1 MRYVGVDV
9 WKKDRQESILGD
21 RTWDLVVIGTATWQD
36 RNVNFILICLI
47 PYSTDG
53 SLLEQDMGS
62 YYK

>member
-9 WKKDRQESILGD
+9 QKKDRQESILGD
-21 RTWDLVVIGTATWQD
+21 RAQDLVVIGTATWQD

-47 PYSTDG
+47 PYSTDE

>member
-47 PYSTDG
+47 PYSTDE
-53 SLLEQDMGS
+53 SLFEQDMGS